1 MFSFFSS
8 LFTNGALA
16 AGGIAAGSI
25 PIIIHLLNKQ
35 RFKKVI
41 WGAMHWLWASYKK
54 SQRRLQIEQL
64 ILLLIRILVLVL
76 LAFALARPALQEGMG
91 LLTGRA
97 SVHRVIILDNSY
109 SMGQLVG
116 GKPL

>member
-1 MFSFFSS
+1 MPPFITSFFANPA
-8 LFTNGALA
+8 LVGGAL
-16 AGGIAAGSI
+16 AGSI
-25 PIIIHLLNKQ
+25 PVVIHLLNKQ

-76 LAFALARPALQEGMG
+76 LGLALARPALQETMGM
-91 LLTGRA
+91 LSGRSA
-97 SVHRVIILDNSY
+97 VHRVIILDNSY
-109 SMGQLVG
+109 SMG
-116 GKPL
+116 